1 MLDKK
6 YCTVSILFA
15 ANVADGGRTID
26 EVPTPFKA
34 DVQALLKTDKL
45 SSEPT
50 LPAASTDSG
59 NGFAKNDSQE
69 VAK

>member
-26 EVPTPFKA
+26 EVPTPFKGN
-34 DVQALLKTDKL
+34 LL
-45 SSEPT
+45 
-50 LPAASTDSG
+50 
-59 NGFAKNDSQE
+59 
-69 VAK
+69 